1 MTTIRFIDDPDSE
14 WTKINFAYDVD
25 LVELV
30 KQCSPNARTYDRDTK
45 TWSVLDEHAVRLAEI
60 MTKAGHVVL
69 HGDEPPPTPRPRVEP
84 GLFAP
89 SDGYDAT
96 AVAEG
101 LIASI
106 PGQHVGAVFRAM
118 AKLLYPDLYRRR

>member
-1 MTTIRFIDDPDSE
+1 MTTVRFVDVPDSE

-30 KQCSPNARTYDRDTK
+30 KQCSAGLRTYDRDTK
-45 TWSVLDEHAVRLAEI
+45 TWSVLDDVAVQLAET

-69 HGDEPPPTPRPRVEP
+69 YGDEPPPPPRPVIEP
-84 GLFAP
+84 GFFAP
-89 SDGYDAT
+89 TNGYDAD
-96 AVAEG
+96 AVAAG
-101 LIASI
+101 LISAL

-118 AKLLYPDLYRRR
+118 AKQLYPDLYRRR